1 MKPPQPGAHPNRS
14 TGPRSAA
21 GKARSS
27 MNALKTG
34 IYANSL
40 IIPGED
46 PTHLAALTEEYFQRY
61 RPTLPE
67 HRDQVDILVRSTW
80 TLRRLAVAEAQVWIY
95 QIEGADNL
103 SPNAPLG
110 QALHNCDRTLS
121 RLQRIVN
128 GTQRNYRDAL
138 HELERIQA
146 LPLDTQSPTSPE
158 IAPENPIPNPE
169 IPPVEAT
176 QPTETEPV
184 NPSPQFVPSSSTPP
198 PPSPQKAPENPLPF
212 HIPGSRCPFDPIHPL
227 KWKRCPVC
235 FPHDCYADAQN

>member
-1 MKPPQPGAHPNRS
+1 MTPPQPSAHRAHPNRS

-34 IYANSL
+34 LYANSL

-46 PTHLAALTEEYFQRY
+46 PAHLKTLSDEYFQRY
-61 RPTLPE
+61 RPAAPE
-67 HRDQVDILVRSTW
+67 QRDQVDILVRSTW
-80 TLRRLAVAEAQVWIY
+80 TLRRLATAEAQVWVY

-110 QALHNCDRTLS
+110 QAFHNCDRTLT

-138 HELERIQA
+138 HELERLQA
-146 LPLDTQSPTSPE
+146 LPL
-158 IAPENPIPNPE
+158 APDP
-169 IPPVEAT
+169 
-176 QPTETEPV
+176 
-184 NPSPQFVPSSSTPP
+184 PSSLQI
-198 PPSPQKAPENPLPF
+198 SPVDPVPKPALLLP
-212 HIPGSRCPFDPIHPL
+212 
-227 KWKRCPVC
+227 
-235 FPHDCYADAQN
+235 